1 MKAQREIASFVV
13 RFTHDL
19 WQDQQGEP
27 HVAWRGQVRRVQDGE
42 ELRFTDLAEAMSFI
56 KASLLK
62 VTMDCVPKEDK
73 VYQEKAMQESFK
85 LWEKF
90 AQNYT
95 GMIVEAMQQTA
106 KQSEALQKQMGEA
119 MEQAMRP
126 WWLPVSPQAAAP
138 APDPRPAPASDQA
151 QLLQT
156 LNALQSQLATLN
168 DKVAQLEAQLQ
179 NDRNA

>member
-27 HVAWRGQVRRVQDGE
+27 RVAWRGQVRRVQDGE

-62 VTMDCVPKEDK
+62 VTMDCIPKEDK

-95 GMIVEAMQQTA
+95 SMIVEAMQQTA

-119 MEQAMRP
+119 MEQAWRP
-126 WWLPVSPQAAAP
+126 WWLPAPPPAETSSATSAIEQAE
-138 APDPRPAPASDQA
+138 
-151 QLLQT
+151 LLQT
-156 LNALQSQLATLN
+156 LSALQSQLATLN

-179 NDRNA
+179 NSRKA